1 MAGIDYVSYI
11 NDILP
16 SYLQDDQSKAFMK
29 AFCNEGEELFL
40 NAQSARREGMIYEC
54 ANDDVVYHFG
64 NASLLQSPFES
75 VDEQRAYL
83 TKKFDTWKAGGS
95 VSLMKAEL
103 ARFGYKNTKVVTW
116 SDLIKMGV
124 KDPFGGGFTRI
135 VGLNINGGMTYFPK
149 RKDVTVVVEH
159 RIQGPSQPLVVET
172 VLTGRTLT
180 VVIKLATDVGGFPI
194 STPLQIEKA
203 LNFRKIGVFLPSP
216 TLPTPPSAT
225 NNLADYLGYGHLG
238 TGNAAAVL
246 SAPITLKHGYHSFF
260 FIDIEEP
267 NGFTGP
273 ILWNDNTVT
282 YYPYTSGIV
291 SKRWR
296 DFTLPTLAMGEE
308 VTAIWG
314 NSLENIWIG
323 TNQGNVFRWNGSM
336 WSSIA
341 TGVTYAIRDIWGA
354 SSVDIWLVGD
364 SNNALHWNGASFDVL
379 AMPSGAGGVYSR
391 VHGGAGL
398 VWAVGNNGTIAF
410 WNGVSFVSQASGT
423 MQNLLGVYSFSISD
437 VWAVGAGATILHF
450 DGTSWSAVTHT
461 ITGPIQCVW
470 GASPSEVWFGLDNQ
484 NYMGKWNGASIS
496 RVAITD
502 MQDYMG
508 GSVVSVKNIVGLS
521 SSEVFAFNAYT
532 QTSALTLALGAFFY
546 NGTTWQLTTTF
557 INASAATSLA
567 SAGTIF
573 AAGKKPDDPTHPALM
588 LKYQEEVIGDWS
600 TMYTF
605 STGETPLYVFGSS
618 DNDIWIPWYDTAAAA
633 IEKVRHWNGTSWV
646 DVLLPYGLFQ
656 VDFGQSTSPTDAWLV
671 GIKAMAFTPTV
682 LHWDGTSWSE
692 SLTGYIF
699 DSFWAN
705 GPSDAWMGGS
715 DVGASPLKRW
725 NGTMW
730 SDVTVPVGIDKCT
743 AIWGIAPNKM
753 VFGLFNSITNTAEIC
768 QYLGVS
774 VSSIQT
780 LPNTFLVS
788 IYGTDENRFFYT
800 YNNVSIG
807 HPPTPTN
814 GVYFSFFE
822 YESTTPSSYV
832 YKVAT
837 VTSPPSSG
845 FAHFLN
851 NVNSTRSAWISKSPN
866 FFPSGY
872 VYQWEGYRLK
882 EYTDVVIAPAGTMIF
897 STGEKTLY
905 QATQTDGGVVRKF
918 APTAFL
924 KPSGATG
931 KLWNNGHYWDGTPP
945 YTDALKDIRRIVRKF
960 KPVSTSGRFARIY
973 YGKKTFVYPI
983 GENYEEDAS
992 GNVQGPY
999 LSSYLVE

>member
-16 SYLQDDQSKAFMK
+16 SYLQDDHSKAFMK

-75 VDEQRAYL
+75 VDQQRAYL
-83 TKKFDTWKAGGS
+83 TKKFETWKAGGS
-95 VSLMKAEL
+95 VSLMKSEL

-172 VLTGRTLT
+172 ALTGRTLT
-180 VVIKLATDVGGFPI
+180 VVIKLATDIGGFPI

-225 NNLADYLGYGHLG
+225 DNLADYLGYGHLG

-521 SSEVFAFNAYT
+521 SSEVFAFNAYA
-532 QTSALTLALGAFFY
+532 QTSVLTLGLGAFFY
-546 NGTTWQLTTTF
+546 NGTTWRTTTTF
-557 INASAATSLA
+557 INASRAAAIVAPMSG
-567 SAGTIF
+567 GTIVAVGKDPV
-573 AAGKKPDDPTHPALM
+573 AAGHPEMM
-588 LKYQEEVIGDWS
+588 LKYADEITGDWS
-600 TMYTF
+600 DFYKP
-605 STGETPLYVFGSS
+605 SPAIDHIYVFGTS
-618 DNDIWIPWYDTAAAA
+618 DNNLFVSTLS
-633 IEKVRHWNGTSWV
+633 EVRHWDGMSWTTHM
-646 DVLLPYGLFQ
+646 LPYTISGLF
-656 VDFGQSTSPTDAWLV
+656 DAIATSSTDAWILV
-671 GIKAMAFTPTV
+671 QKSVGGDYAV
-682 LHWDGTSWSE
+682 VHWDGTSWTE
-692 SLTGYIF
+692 SYSSAVKYLTL
-699 DSFWAN
+699 WAN
-705 GPSDAWMGGS
+705 GPNDAWIGGFIS
-715 DVGASPLKRW
+715 PELKHWDGATWSNVTIPMGASGVTSIWGAGINKTLFAFVVGTNDGIIAQNLGMGFITIKTITGAGWPFALSGIDENRCFYCTTDNPMSITRGQLHFLEYDSVSSSSYTYVLTEPTEIFLSPLFKTQCLSEKVMWIGYLFW
-725 NGTMW
+725 NGFSIETKN
-730 SDVTVPVGIDKCT
+730 DPVGIFT
-743 AIWGIAPNKM
+743 RSFATG
-753 VFGLFNSITNTAEIC
+753 
-768 QYLGVS
+768 
-774 VSSIQT
+774 
-780 LPNTFLVS
+780 
-788 IYGTDENRFFYT
+788 ENR
-800 YNNVSIG
+800 
-807 HPPTPTN
+807 
-814 GVYFSFFE
+814 VYG
-822 YESTTPSSYV
+822 
-832 YKVAT
+832 AN
-837 VTSPPSSG
+837 VTS
-845 FAHFLN
+845 
-851 NVNSTRSAWISKSPN
+851 TR
-866 FFPSGY
+866 
-872 VYQWEGYRLK
+872 V
-882 EYTDVVIAPAGTMIF
+882 
-897 STGEKTLY
+897 
-905 QATQTDGGVVRKF
+905 F
-918 APTAFL
+918 APMTVDR
-924 KPSGATG
+924 PSGATG

>member
-11 NDILP
+11 SSILP
-16 SYLQDDQSKAFMK
+16 SYLQDDHSKAFMK

-40 NAQSARREGMIYEC
+40 EAQSARREGMIYEC

-75 VDEQRAYL
+75 VDQQRAYL
-83 TKKFDTWKAGGS
+83 GKKFETWKAGGS
-95 VSLMKAEL
+95 VSLMKSEL

-124 KDPFGGGFTRI
+124 KDPFGGGFTKI

-159 RIQGPSQPLVVET
+159 RIQGPSQPLVIET
-172 VLTGRTLT
+172 DLSGRTLT
-180 VVIKLATDVGGFPI
+180 VVIKLATDIGGFAI

-203 LNFRKIGVFLPSP
+203 LNFRKIGAFSPSP

-225 NNLADYLGYGHLG
+225 DNLSDYLGYGHLG

-282 YYPYTSGIV
+282 YTTYASGITA
-291 SKRWR
+291 KRWR

-314 NSLENIWIG
+314 NSLQNIWIG
-323 TNQGNVFRWNGSM
+323 TNQGKVFRWDGST

-379 AMPSGAGGVYSR
+379 AMPSGAGGVYNR
-391 VHGGAGL
+391 VHGGEGL

-423 MQNLLGVYSFSISD
+423 AQNLLGVYAFSSSD

-461 ITGPIQCVW
+461 ITGAIQCVW
-470 GASPSEVWFGLDNQ
+470 GANASEVWFGLVNQ
-484 NYMGKWNGASIS
+484 NYMGKWDGSTIS

-508 GSVVSVKNIVGLS
+508 SSVVSVKNIVGLS
-521 SSEVFAFNAYT
+521 STEVFAFNAYT
-532 QTSALTLALGAFFY
+532 QTSVLTLGLGAFFY
-546 NGTTWQLTTTF
+546 NGTEWRTTTTF
-557 INASAATSLA
+557 INANRAAAIVTPMSG
-567 SAGTIF
+567 GTIVSVGKDPVT
-573 AAGKKPDDPTHPALM
+573 AGHPSSM
-588 LKYQEEVIGDWS
+588 LKYADEIFGDWS
-600 TMYTF
+600 DLHKLPA
-605 STGETPLYVFGSS
+605 GEAAADIFGSS
-618 DNDIWIPWYDTAAAA
+618 DSNILIPIYDPATFLYS
-633 IEKVRHWNGTSWV
+633 KVLHYNGTSWTYHN
-646 DVLLPYGLFQ
+646 LPYDLDIYITGMA
-656 VDFGQSTSPTDAWLV
+656 TSATDAWICGRKEAAPNPYV
-671 GIKAMAFTPTV
+671 I
-682 LHWDGTSWSE
+682 LHWDGVAWTE
-692 SLTGYIF
+692 SLSGFYTQ
-699 DSFWAN
+699 SFWAN
-705 GPSDAWMGGS
+705 GPNDAWVGVQAPDYLKHWDGIAWTNVAVPMG
-715 DVGASPLKRW
+715 
-725 NGTMW
+725 T
-730 SDVTVPVGIDKCT
+730 TTCT
-743 AIWGIAPNKM
+743 AIWGAGTNKI
-753 VFGLFNSITNTAEIC
+753 LFAFLNQLTWETKIG
-768 QYLGVS
+768 QYLGGVIN
-774 VSSIQT
+774 VIATIPESI
-780 LPNTFLVS
+780 S
-788 IYGTDENRFFYT
+788 YGINGFDENRFFVT
-800 YNNVSIG
+800 WIKALISDD
-807 HPPTPTN
+807 T
-814 GVYFSFFE
+814 VYFSFFE
-822 YESTTPSSYV
+822 KDSATSDIYE
-832 YKVAT
+832 YKLAKIPAPGAFPDQI
-837 VTSPPSSG
+837 SPVSQKS
-845 FAHFLN
+845 L
-851 NVNSTRSAWISKSPN
+851 WISSLPFISPN
-866 FFPSGY
+866 GDVLFWNGSALRNFKYG
-872 VYQWEGYRLK
+872 
-882 EYTDVVIAPAGTMIF
+882 TDKTRAF
-897 STGEKTLY
+897 STDANKLY
-905 QATQTDGGVVRKF
+905 QADSFVAGTIRKF
-918 APTAFL
+918 APTTVTR
-924 KPSGATG
+924 PSGATG

-960 KPVSTSGRFARIY
+960 KPVSTSGRFARIF

-983 GENYEEDAS
+983 GESYEEDAS

>member
-16 SYLQDDQSKAFMK
+16 SYFQDDHSKAFMK

-40 NAQSARREGMIYEC
+40 EAQSARREGMIYEC

-95 VSLMKAEL
+95 VSLMKSEL

-172 VLTGRTLT
+172 ALTGRTLT
-180 VVIKLATDVGGFPI
+180 VVIKLATDIGGFPI

-216 TLPTPPSAT
+216 ALPTPPSAT
-225 NNLADYLGYGHLG
+225 DNLADYLGYGHLG

-308 VTAIWG
+308 VTAILG

-364 SNNALHWNGASFDVL
+364 SNNALHWNGAAFDVL
-379 AMPSGAGGVYSR
+379 AMPSGAGGVYNR

-423 MQNLLGVYSFSISD
+423 MQNLLGIYVFEIND

-470 GASPSEVWFGLDNQ
+470 GTGPNNIWFGLDNQ
-484 NYMGKWNGASIS
+484 NYMGKWDGASIS

-508 GSVVSVKNIVGLS
+508 NSVVSVKNIVGLS
-521 SSEVFAFNAYT
+521 ATEVFAFNAYT
-532 QTSALTLALGAFFY
+532 QTSVLTLGLGAFFY
-546 NGTTWQLTTTF
+546 NGTEWRTTTTF
-557 INASAATSLA
+557 INASRAAAIVAPMSG
-567 SAGTIF
+567 GTIV
-573 AAGKKPDDPTHPALM
+573 AVGKDPVTAGHPGMM
-588 LKYQEEVIGDWS
+588 LKYGDEIFGDWS
-600 TMYTF
+600 DLHKL
-605 STGETPLYVFGSS
+605 SAGESAEDIFGSS
-618 DNDIWIPWYDTAAAA
+618 DNNILVPIYEWFPNRYRKVLHYD
-633 IEKVRHWNGTSWV
+633 GMSWTYHN
-646 DVLLPYGLFQ
+646 LPYTLSSYQTGIA
-656 VDFGQSTSPTDAWLV
+656 TSATDAWIC
-671 GIKAMAFTPTV
+671 GRKDMAPFPFVV

-692 SLTGYIF
+692 SLSGTGSVFSI
-699 DSFWAN
+699 WAN
-705 GPSDAWMGGS
+705 GPNDAW
-715 DVGASPLKRW
+715 VGLEAPDYLKHW
-725 NGTMW
+725 DGVSWTN
-730 SDVTVPVGIDKCT
+730 VTVPMGTTYCT
-743 AIWGIAPNKM
+743 SIWGAGTNKM
-753 VFGLFNSITNTAEIC
+753 LFVFQDTLANEIKIG
-768 QYLGVS
+768 QYLGVMINIIATIPGKAI
-774 VSSIQT
+774 IQ
-780 LPNTFLVS
+780 NGIRGF
-788 IYGTDENRFFYT
+788 DENRFF
-800 YNNVSIG
+800 VSLLTAPFIDE
-807 HPPTPTN
+807 
-814 GVYFSFFE
+814 YSYLSFFE
-822 YESTTPSSYV
+822 NDNISSTIYEYKLNKLFAGLGEAHPVNISSALDKSVWFSDGIFGFDGGNTLFWNGSSLTNFKYGLDKTRV
-832 YKVAT
+832 FAT
-837 VTSPPSSG
+837 
-845 FAHFLN
+845 AAN
-851 NVNSTRSAWISKSPN
+851 KI
-866 FFPSGY
+866 
-872 VYQWEGYRLK
+872 
-882 EYTDVVIAPAGTMIF
+882 
-897 STGEKTLY
+897 Y
-905 QATQTDGGVVRKF
+905 QADGRATDGGTIRVFSLTSVTR
-918 APTAFL
+918 
-924 KPSGATG
+924 PSGATG

-973 YGKKTFVYPI
+973 SGKKTFVYPI
-983 GENYEEDAS
+983 GENYEEDAA

>member
-16 SYLQDDQSKAFMK
+16 SYLQDDHSKAFMK

-83 TKKFDTWKAGGS
+83 TKKFETWKAGGS

-180 VVIKLATDVGGFPI
+180 VVIKLATDIGGFPI

-216 TLPTPPSAT
+216 ALPTPPSAT
-225 NNLADYLGYGHLG
+225 DNLSDYLGYGHLG

-282 YYPYTSGIV
+282 YYPYTSGITA
-291 SKRWR
+291 KRWR
-296 DFTLPTLAMGEE
+296 EFTLPMLAMGEE

-484 NYMGKWNGASIS
+484 NYMGKWNGSSIS

-532 QTSALTLALGAFFY
+532 QTSVLTLGLGTFFY
-546 NGTTWQLTTTF
+546 NGTEWRTTTTF
-557 INASAATSLA
+557 INASRAAAIVAPMSG
-567 SAGTIF
+567 GTIVAVGKNPA
-573 AAGKKPDDPTHPALM
+573 AAGHPKLM
-588 LKYQEEVIGDWS
+588 LKYEDEI
-600 TMYTF
+600 
-605 STGETPLYVFGSS
+605 TGTYSDFYKTSNIFPNTLVFGTS
-618 DNDIWIPWYDTAAAA
+618 DSNIFALTVDS
-633 IEKVRHWNGTSWV
+633 KVEHFDGLSWTTYS
-646 DVLLPYGLFQ
+646 LPYSLSGAF
-656 VDFGQSTSPTDAWLV
+656 FAMATSSTDAWILARNGTDYV
-671 GIKAMAFTPTV
+671 V
-682 LHWDGTSWSE
+682 LHWDGTSWTE
-692 SLTGYIF
+692 SYSSTVRYITL
-699 DSFWAN
+699 WAN
-705 GPSDAWMGGS
+705 GPSDAWIGGFISPELKHWDGATWSNVTIPMGVAG
-715 DVGASPLKRW
+715 
-725 NGTMW
+725 
-730 SDVTVPVGIDKCT
+730 VTS
-743 AIWGIAPNKM
+743 IWGAGVNKNLFAFAISPSSGIIAQN
-753 VFGLFNSITNTAEIC
+753 
-768 QYLGVS
+768 LGMGFTTIDTTDRWPFALS
-774 VSSIQT
+774 GI
-780 LPNTFLVS
+780 
-788 IYGTDENRFFYT
+788 DENRFFYCVT
-800 YNNVSIG
+800 NDPMSITTGQLRFLEYDPVSSSSYRYELTGDTSITNN
-807 HPPTPTN
+807 N
-814 GVYFSFFE
+814 GVSFYWPKAISDRALWIGSEDYFFWNGFSLE
-822 YESTTPSSYV
+822 QVNDPVISTFKTPLLATAENRV
-832 YKVAT
+832 YHSNAGINSAIRIFAPAT
-837 VTSPPSSG
+837 VT
-845 FAHFLN
+845 
-851 NVNSTRSAWISKSPN
+851 R
-866 FFPSGY
+866 
-872 VYQWEGYRLK
+872 
-882 EYTDVVIAPAGTMIF
+882 
-897 STGEKTLY
+897 
-905 QATQTDGGVVRKF
+905 
-918 APTAFL
+918 
-924 KPSGATG
+924 PSGATG

-945 YTDALKDIRRIVRKF
+945 YADALKDIRRIVRKF

-973 YGKKTFVYPI
+973 SGKKTFVYPI